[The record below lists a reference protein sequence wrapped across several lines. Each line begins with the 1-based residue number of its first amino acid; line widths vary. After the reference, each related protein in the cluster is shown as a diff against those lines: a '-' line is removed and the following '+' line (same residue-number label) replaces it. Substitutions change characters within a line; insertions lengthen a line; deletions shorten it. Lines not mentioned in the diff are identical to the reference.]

1 MDDEHRIRRAGDDP
15 ATAEARRA
23 GRTLLVLDAVS
34 GGTLLV
40 LDAVSGGDAARQYES
55 LGWVRVRDIP
65 GYALYPQGGRCG
77 TTRCYRNL

>member
-23 GRTLLVLDAVS
+23 GR
-34 GGTLLV
+34 TLLV